1 MNNGWTDMEG
11 SAWWAL
17 LRSNTLVM
25 RGLGNDIQADGL
37 ALEWFD
43 VLINVYQYPE
53 EEMPLASLVDNVV
66 LSRSGL
72 TRLLD
77 RMEAAGLVE
86 RKLAKNDRRRFEVSL
101 TDAGKKEFERVWP
114 KHQQAVLERCLAH
127 LTGDEMAV
135 IHHALTKVIEA
146 NER

>member
-1 MNNGWTDMEG
+1 MENGWTALEG

-17 LRSNTLVM
+17 LRSNTLVL
-25 RGLGNDIQADGL
+25 RVLGNEIQEDGL
-37 ALEWFD
+37 AFEWYD
-43 VLINVYQYPE
+43 VLVNVYQHPE

-114 KHQQAVLERCLAH
+114 KHQQAVRERCLAY
-127 LTGDEMAV
+127 LTNDEMAV
-135 IHHALTKVIEA
+135 IHNALSKVIEA

>member
-1 MNNGWTDMEG
+1 MEHGWTALEG

-17 LRSNTLVM
+17 LRSNTLVL
-25 RGLGNDIQADGL
+25 RGLGKDILEDGL

-43 VLINVYQYPE
+43 VLINVYQHPD
-53 EEMPLASLVDNVV
+53 EEMPLARLVDNVV

-77 RMEAAGLVE
+77 RMVAAGLVE
-86 RKLAKNDRRRFEVSL
+86 RRIAKNDRRRFEVSL

-114 KHQQAVLERCLAH
+114 KHQQAVRERCLAH
-127 LTGDEMAV
+127 LTDDEMAV
-135 IHHALTKVIEA
+135 IHGALSKVIEA
-146 NER
+146 HER